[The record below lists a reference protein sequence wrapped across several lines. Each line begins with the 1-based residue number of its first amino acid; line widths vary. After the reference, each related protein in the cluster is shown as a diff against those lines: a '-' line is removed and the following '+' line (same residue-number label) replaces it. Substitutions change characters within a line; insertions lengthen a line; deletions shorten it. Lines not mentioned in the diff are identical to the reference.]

1 MKNLVSFA
9 ALLAAFAA
17 TSPLVMAQ
25 TGIITDYKTSDAD
38 KTTAKKP
45 VPPGPPDNI
54 PGLDESF
61 SAAEITAPPAI
72 AMAPTPKPICETE
85 RPVTP
90 LTAEPTNKKP
100 SKKLSVAQ
108 LKYTERPVTPLTDK
122 PTNKPT
128 KAPVEG

>member
-1 MKNLVSFA
+1 
-9 ALLAAFAA
+9 
-17 TSPLVMAQ
+17 MAQ
-25 TGIITDYKTSDAD
+25 PGISTGYKTSDAD
-38 KTTAKKP
+38 KTSVEKP

-61 SAAEITAPPAI
+61 SIAEITAPPAV

-100 SKKLSVAQ
+100 TPKLSIAQ

-128 KAPVEG
+128 KAPVEV